1 MGSRSGEHT
10 VQWPAAGCRLPIRT
24 IYQQPA
30 VTEERSQVPVKSST
44 QQAAVQD
51 VDGLSP
57 RDREILKDIIYT
69 HILSGEPVSSRAVSK
84 HSQHSLSAASIRN
97 VMADLEDSG
106 FLAQPHT
113 SAGRVPTEAAYR
125 LYIGSLMQMRKISN
139 RERSYI
145 EEFLLDASNDTDHL
159 MSAATHLLSELSDQV
174 GVVLTPSIDEIVLKS
189 IDFVSLGRRRVMCV
203 MVATTGFLD
212 HLVIEVDDGFT
223 REELVRISNYVTSR
237 FSGQRLPEIRDQ
249 LLRMMD
255 AERAHVDRWLTS
267 AIELARLAIGGST
280 EKEVLVEGTTSLLDR
295 PELSDV
301 EQIRRV
307 FDTFADK
314 ARLVKMLNKCLTGD
328 GVRVFLGADS
338 DVTSALDFSLVATSY
353 GVGETTLGSLG
364 IIGPS
369 RMEYPRMVPLVRYL
383 GETLSKA
390 LASGRSK

>member
-1 MGSRSGEHT
+1 
-10 VQWPAAGCRLPIRT
+10 VPAKRP
-24 IYQQPA
+24 
-30 VTEERSQVPVKSST
+30 T
-44 QQAAVQD
+44 QQAAVAD
-51 VDGLSP
+51 IDALSP
-57 RDREILKDIIYT
+57 RDREILKDIVYT

-97 VMADLEDSG
+97 VMADLEESG
-106 FLAQPHT
+106 LLAQPHT

-125 LYIGSLMQMRKISN
+125 LYIGSLMQMRQISN

-145 EEFLLDASNDTDHL
+145 EEYLLDASNDTDHL

-203 MVATTGFLD
+203 MVSTTGFLD
-212 HLVIEVDDGFT
+212 HLVIEVDEGFT

-255 AERAHVDRWLTS
+255 AERAHVDRWLAS
-267 AIELARLAIGGST
+267 AIELARLAIGSTT

-295 PELSDV
+295 PELADI

-328 GVRVFLGADS
+328 GVRVFLGEDS

-364 IIGPS
+364 IIGPA

-390 LASGRSK
+390 LASGRK

>member
-1 MGSRSGEHT
+1 MARSAVDAGPDRDPREPGNIDGGDA
-10 VQWPAAGCRLPIRT
+10 VYQEKSAVPAK
-24 IYQQPA
+24 
-30 VTEERSQVPVKSST
+30 KSSPKI
-44 QQAAVQD
+44 AATE
-51 VDGLSP
+51 VDALSL

-106 FLAQPHT
+106 LLAQPHS

-125 LYIGSLMQMRKISN
+125 LYVGGLMQMRKISSQ
-139 RERSYI
+139 ERSYI
-145 EEFLLDASNDTDHL
+145 EEYLLDASNDTDHL

-203 MVATTGFLD
+203 MVSTTGFLD
-212 HLVIEVDDGFT
+212 HLVIEVDDDFT

-237 FSGQRLPEIRDQ
+237 FADHRLSEIRDQ

-255 AERAHVDRWLTS
+255 AERAHVDRWLAS
-267 AIELARLAIGGST
+267 AIALARLAIVNST

-295 PELSDV
+295 PELSDI

-328 GVRVFLGADS
+328 GVRVFLGEDS

-353 GVGETTLGSLG
+353 GVGKTPLGSLG

-390 LASGRSK
+390 LAAGSRE